1 MTERILQLY
10 NYVYKQTSSCIESC
24 TVQLWWFHYFLS
36 PLQKALTFLFW
47 SWTWDG
53 SFLILLVLVCIYT
66 CSLWRMYIKQIWS
79 KDNQKRNWH
88 NIPYNHDETNSCVD
102 YLWWRQ
108 VPRPPRFLFLVCI
121 QYNTRKQKRGE
132 KQGRPGCEVDVRE
145 PATTKINQFLTGQP
159 EYLQSCERLGSCQ
172 VTEHLTMMSSSYLNA
187 DPSSLCPPCIYLT
200 SFMW

>member
-88 NIPYNHDETNSCVD
+88 NIPDETNSCLD

-108 VPRPPRFLFLVCI
+108 VPRPPRFLFFGLCSIYYTEAEEGRKTGKAWVRGRCEGAGN
-121 QYNTRKQKRGE
+121 YKNKPVSYRSTRVFAILWTSGVLPSD
-132 KQGRPGCEVDVRE
+132 GALDDDV
-145 PATTKINQFLTGQP
+145 
-159 EYLQSCERLGSCQ
+159 
-172 VTEHLTMMSSSYLNA
+172 
-187 DPSSLCPPCIYLT
+187 
-200 SFMW
+200 